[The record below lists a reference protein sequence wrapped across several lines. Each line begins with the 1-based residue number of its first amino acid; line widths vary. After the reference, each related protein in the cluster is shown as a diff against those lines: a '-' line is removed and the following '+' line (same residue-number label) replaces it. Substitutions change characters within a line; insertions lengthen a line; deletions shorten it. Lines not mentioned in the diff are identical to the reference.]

1 MRITEHS
8 IEDFAIKLLEHLG
21 YEYIYAPNIAPEFP
35 SDGGVAAA
43 GGRGGIFP
51 SSGGVPAAGGRGGIF
66 PSSGGVPAAGGRG
79 GIFPSSGGVPAAG
92 GRGGQD
98 QRTSYEE
105 ILLTHRLAEAV
116 RRINPTVPPAAQ
128 EEAIKEI
135 QRIHSPELLTNNESF
150 HRLLTEG
157 IKVSYQKDGQQ
168 RGDLVWLID
177 FNTPENN
184 DFIVANQFTVVED
197 GVNKRPDVILFV
209 NGIPLVVI
217 ELKNAADENATIK
230 SAFRQIETYKAVI
243 PSLFT
248 YNAFT
253 IISDGLEARAGT
265 LSSGMSRFMAWK
277 SADGKEEAS
286 HLVSQMET
294 LINGMLNKET
304 LLDLVRHFIVFEKS
318 KKEDSKTGV
327 TTISTVKKLAAYH
340 QYYAVNRAVESAMRA
355 TGYSPS
361 LKGWHQPAAD
371 DGVVNSPS
379 LKGWHQP
386 AADDGVVNSPSLK
399 GWHQPAADD
408 GVVNSPSLK
417 GWHQPAADDG
427 VVNSPSLKG
436 WHQPAADDGVVNSPS
451 LKGWHQPAADDGVV
465 NSPSLKGW
473 HQPAADDGV
482 VNSPSLKGWHQPA
495 ADDGVVNSP
504 SLKGWHRPEGDDGV
518 VKRTSKNYFSLPYN
532 PKLKDRARELRK
544 AGNLPEVLFW
554 NEVKN
559 KQFKGYDFDRQKII
573 GNYIVD
579 FYCSNCQ
586 VVIEIDGSSHDD
598 KVEYDAERDAFL
610 ESLGLT
616 VIHIPVND
624 IMKQISSVMNMLH
637 EHPALAGTK
646 ESPHPPAVGTPPE
659 EGDFVQESPE
669 SYGVAGVK
677 SQPKG
682 DRKGGVVWH
691 TQGSGKSLSM
701 VFFTGKIVL
710 ALNNPTVVVIT
721 DRNDLDDQLFDTFAS
736 STQLLRQE
744 PKQIENRNDLKEKLK
759 VASGG
764 VIFTTIQKF
773 SPEEGNVYE
782 TLSERENIV
791 VIADEAH
798 RTQYGFKAKTVDEKD
813 EQGNVIGKKTVYG
826 FAKYMRDAL
835 PNATYIGFTGTPIE
849 STDVNTPAVFGNYID
864 VYDIAQAVEDG
875 ATVRIYYES
884 RLAKVNLSEEGKK
897 LVEELDDELDGEE
910 LTETQKAKA
919 KWTQLEALIGSENR
933 IKNVANDIIQHFGQ
947 RQEVFEG
954 KGMIVAMSRRI
965 AADLYGEII
974 KLKPEWH
981 SADLDKGVIKVV
993 MTAASSDGEKI
1004 AKHHTTKQ
1012 QRRMLADRMKD
1023 PDDELKLVIVRDMWL
1038 TGFDAPSMHTL
1049 YIDKPM
1055 KGHNLMQAI
1064 ARVNRVYKDKPGGLV
1079 VDYLGIASDLK
1090 KALSFYSDAGGK
1102 GDPTIA
1108 QAQAVE
1114 LMLEKLEVVSQMYSE
1129 FPSVGGVSAT
1139 GGRGGFPYEDY
1150 FQAETGQKLSMIL
1163 AAEEH
1168 ILGLEDGKKRYINE
1182 VTALSKAFAIA
1193 VPHEQAMD
1201 VKDEVSFFQAVK
1213 ARLAKFDGTG
1223 SGRTDEEIETTIRQ
1237 VIDQALVSEQV
1248 IDVFDAAGIK
1258 KPDISILSEDFLMEL
1273 KGMEHKNVA
1282 LEVLK
1287 KLLNDEIIARSKKN
1301 LVKSKSLKEMLEN
1314 SIKKYHN
1321 KILTAAEVMDE
1332 LIKLSKEIVNM
1343 DSEAKKLGLSDFEYA
1358 FYTAVA
1364 NNDSAK
1370 QLMQQDKLRE
1380 LAVILTE
1387 RVKQNASIDW
1397 TIKESVRA
1405 KLKVIIKR
1413 TLRQY
1418 GYPPDMQKLATETVL
1433 KQAEMIANEL
1443 SN

>member
-1 MRITEHS
+1 MTKISENH
-8 IEDFAIKLLEHLG
+8 IELLAIEELERLG
-21 YEYIYAPNIAPEFP
+21 YSYVYGPVIGPDGEQPE
-35 SDGGVAAA
+35 
-43 GGRGGIFP
+43 RIN
-51 SSGGVPAAGGRGGIF
+51 
-66 PSSGGVPAAGGRG
+66 
-79 GIFPSSGGVPAAG
+79 
-92 GRGGQD
+92 
-98 QRTSYEE
+98 YEE
-105 ILLTHRLAEAV
+105 VLLANRVKT
-116 RRINPTVPPAAQ
+116 
-128 EEAIKEI
+128 AIAKLNTSLSPEIQTEGFKEL
-135 QRIHSPELLTNNESF
+135 QRIHSPELLTNNEAF
-150 HRLLTEG
+150 HRMLTEG
-157 IKVSYQKDGQQ
+157 IPVTKQVAGYT
-168 RGDLVWLID
+168 RGDRIWLVD
-177 FNTPENN
+177 FEKPENN
-184 DFIVANQFTVVED
+184 EFIVVNQFTIIED
-197 GVNKRPDVILFV
+197 GKNKRPDLLLFV

-248 YNAFT
+248 YNTFSV
-253 IISDGLEARAGT
+253 ISDGLEARAGT

-286 HLVSQMET
+286 HLVSQLET
-294 LINGMLNKET
+294 LITGMLNKET
-304 LLDLVRHFIVFEKS
+304 LLDLIRHFIVFEKS
-318 KKEDSKTGV
+318 KKEDTQTGI

-340 QYYAVNRAVESAMRA
+340 QYYAVNRAVESALRA
-355 TGYSPS
+355 TGYS
-361 LKGWHQPAAD
+361 
-371 DGVVNSPS
+371 
-379 LKGWHQP
+379 
-386 AADDGVVNSPSLK
+386 
-399 GWHQPAADD
+399 
-408 GVVNSPSLK
+408 
-417 GWHQPAADDG
+417 
-427 VVNSPSLKG
+427 
-436 WHQPAADDGVVNSPS
+436 
-451 LKGWHQPAADDGVV
+451 
-465 NSPSLKGW
+465 
-473 HQPAADDGV
+473 
-482 VNSPSLKGWHQPA
+482 
-495 ADDGVVNSP
+495 
-504 SLKGWHRPEGDDGV
+504 
-518 VKRTSKNYFSLPYN
+518 
-532 PKLKDRARELRK
+532 
-544 AGNLPEVLFW
+544 
-554 NEVKN
+554 
-559 KQFKGYDFDRQKII
+559 
-573 GNYIVD
+573 
-579 FYCSNCQ
+579 
-586 VVIEIDGSSHDD
+586 
-598 KVEYDAERDAFL
+598 VENA
-610 ESLGLT
+610 T
-616 VIHIPVND
+616 PVS
-624 IMKQISSVMNMLH
+624 MAM
-637 EHPALAGTK
+637 
-646 ESPHPPAVGTPPE
+646 
-659 EGDFVQESPE
+659 ESPE
-669 SYGVAGVK
+669 SYGVPGVK

-710 ALNNPTVVVIT
+710 ALDNPTIVVIT

-744 PKQIENRNDLKEKLK
+744 PKQVENRNDLKEKLK

-773 SPEEGNVYE
+773 SPDEGNVYE

-813 EQGNVIGKKTVYG
+813 VYGNVVGKKTVYG

-849 STDVNTPAVFGNYID
+849 NTDVNTPAVFGNYID

-884 RLAKVNLSEEGKK
+884 RLAKVNLSDEGKK

-933 IKNVANDIIQHFGQ
+933 IKNVANDIINHFGQ

-965 AADLYGEII
+965 AADLYAEII

-981 SADLDKGVIKVV
+981 SDDLDKGVIKVV
-993 MTAASSDGEKI
+993 MTSSSSDGPKI

-1012 QRRMLADRMKD
+1012 QRRTLADRMKD
-1023 PDDELKLVIVRDMWL
+1023 PHDELKLVIVRDMWL

-1114 LMLEKLEVVSQMYSE
+1114 LMLEKLEVVSQMYD
-1129 FPSVGGVSAT
+1129 
-1139 GGRGGFPYEDY
+1139 GFPYEDY
-1150 FQAETGQKLSMIL
+1150 FQAGTGQKLSMIL
-1163 AAEEH
+1163 SAEEH

-1213 ARLAKFDGTG
+1213 ARLAKFEGTG
-1223 SGRTDEEIETTIRQ
+1223 SGKTDDEIETTIRQ

-1287 KLLNDEIIARSKKN
+1287 KLLNDEIKARSKKN

-1343 DSEAKKLGLSDFEYA
+1343 DSEAKKLGLTDFEYA

-1387 RVKQNASIDW
+1387 RVKKNASIDW

-1433 KQAEMIANEL
+1433 KQAEMIAKEL
-1443 SN
+1443 TTD